1 MRGEMGWKKTPPLWI
16 SHLKEISVLVWQGG
30 ERKTSDFPAK
40 VNELA
45 HIYTQANKRANTHVH
60 THTQTRMH
68 TEVVALLRLKEQAF
82 FIYLFSHCTLFLFS
96 SLPPSFPVA
105 CNGMPIIITVSIVV
119 PLITA
124 ASAMPLSSR
133 YANKQRI
140 ARQPCATALVWACAV
155 SMCVLVSSARLWWCF
170 LPQTLSFAARA
181 QTLISQTG
189 WPCR

>member
-1 MRGEMGWKKTPPLWI
+1 MQFNKRFKGKRGETGWKKTPPFWI

-30 ERKTSDFPAK
+30 ERKTSDFPAQ
-40 VNELA
+40 VNEFV
-45 HIYTQANKRANTHVH
+45 HIYTQANKRANLHVH
-60 THTQTRMH
+60 TYAQTRMH

-82 FIYLFSHCTLFLFS
+82 FIYLFSLCTLFLF
-96 SLPPSFPVA
+96 LPPSFPVA

-140 ARQPCATALVWACAV
+140 ARQPSATAL
-155 SMCVLVSSARLWWCF
+155 
-170 LPQTLSFAARA
+170 
-181 QTLISQTG
+181 
-189 WPCR
+189 

>member
-1 MRGEMGWKKTPPLWI
+1 
-16 SHLKEISVLVWQGG
+16 
-30 ERKTSDFPAK
+30 
-40 VNELA
+40 
-45 HIYTQANKRANTHVH
+45 
-60 THTQTRMH
+60 MH

-140 ARQPCATALVWACAV
+140 ARQPCATALVRACTGVFCSALVMLSASNSVFYGTNTNTHLACTNRMTLQISICSDVTCLDTYILTKKSNYLRFFV
-155 SMCVLVSSARLWWCF
+155 SIVMIACQVKCIVPVIYICIQQMLLY
-170 LPQTLSFAARA
+170 RA
-181 QTLISQTG
+181 TCIAIKVYV
-189 WPCR
+189 

>member
-1 MRGEMGWKKTPPLWI
+1 MTGRG
-16 SHLKEISVLVWQGG
+16 KE
-30 ERKTSDFPAK
+30 
-40 VNELA
+40 
-45 HIYTQANKRANTHVH
+45 NKRLPSASKRVCAYLH
-60 THTQTRMH
+60 TGEQEGELTRAYLRMTRMH

-82 FIYLFSHCTLFLFS
+82 FIYLFSLCTLFLF
-96 SLPPSFPVA
+96 LPPSFPVA

-155 SMCVLVSSARLWWCF
+155 CMCVFVSSAQLWWWF
-170 LPQTLSFAARA
+170 LPPTLSFAA
-181 QTLISQTG
+181 QT
-189 WPCR
+189 

>member
-1 MRGEMGWKKTPPLWI
+1 MCLCDREGK
-16 SHLKEISVLVWQGG
+16 
-30 ERKTSDFPAK
+30 RKQAK

-60 THTQTRMH
+60 THAQTRMH

-82 FIYLFSHCTLFLFS
+82 FIYLFSRCTLFLFS